1 MTPNHQLEA
10 GDAMRLVFITF
21 LFTLII
27 ESGLV
32 HAHPTWPNE
41 PPNSLLLVDCGFTRV
56 DCDGQLW
63 DVYNSG
69 SIVQD
74 STAPFSPPGVGR
86 ASLFYPNT
94 QGGIESWNVNSLKA
108 RQSHAIDWLTAEQP
122 DVLLLQELK
131 GTEFPVDAF
140 RATRAIP

>member
-10 GDAMRLVFITF
+10 GDAMRLVFVTF

-69 SIVQD
+69 S
-74 STAPFSPPGVGR
+74 TGVGR